1 MIDFI
6 KDLVVV
12 QQGVQM
18 GEPYKIIG
26 LIKESNKV
34 VRALKDNFERMTERF
49 NPKKSAHGF
58 SFEILLGWF
67 HIARVVKINPK
78 VAVAIKNFK

>member
-6 KDLVVV
+6 KDLVIV
-12 QQGVQM
+12 QQGVQI
-18 GEPYKIIG
+18 GEPYKIMG

-49 NPKKSAHGF
+49 NPKKARMAFVLRFCCAGF
-58 SFEILLGWF
+58 IL
-67 HIARVVKINPK
+67 PE
-78 VAVAIKNFK
+78 

>member
-12 QQGVQM
+12 QQEVQI
-18 GEPYKIIG
+18 GEPNKIMG

-34 VRALKDNFERMTERF
+34 VRALKNNFERMTERF
-49 NPKKSAHGF
+49 NPKK
-58 SFEILLGWF
+58 
-67 HIARVVKINPK
+67 ARMARSVDACQGSCSWAP
-78 VAVAIKNFK
+78 